1 MNTQN
6 VKESSKLNVLVTGG
20 YGFIGSTIARKFF
33 ELGSNIFIIDNLST
47 GQTNNISFKHN
58 FYQYSIDDAQ
68 CENVFQTNR
77 IDIVIHCAAQ
87 TSVQVSMGHPLKDS
101 HANIYG
107 LLRILT
113 LAKKYNVKHFVFTS
127 SAAVYGNQGRTAI
140 EENSTLDPHVCL
152 WVEQKNW

>member
-6 VKESSKLNVLVTGG
+6 VKESSQLNVLVTGG

-68 CENVFQTNR
+68 CENVFQTNK

-87 TSVQVSMGHPLKDS
+87 TNVQVSMGHPLKDS

-107 LLRILT
+107 LFKNLDT
-113 LAKKYNVKHFVFTS
+113 SKKVQCKTFCLYFLS
-127 SAAVYGNQGRTAI
+127 S
-140 EENSTLDPHVCL
+140 CL
-152 WVEQKNW
+152 WQSRKNSN